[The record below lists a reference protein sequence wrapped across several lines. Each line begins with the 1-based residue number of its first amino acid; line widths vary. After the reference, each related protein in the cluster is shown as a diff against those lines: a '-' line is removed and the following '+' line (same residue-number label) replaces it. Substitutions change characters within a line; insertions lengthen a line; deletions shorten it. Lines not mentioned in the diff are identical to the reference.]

1 MVELDQGYKIVYWMI
16 FFIMFLH
23 TYFIIF
29 FTESKIRLSSK
40 FHSKRWKEQTTGV
53 LFDGILYLTQ
63 VNQNEQCPSNFTP
76 YPIYT
81 WPGTSKGV
89 FLNNVT
95 YAHPCVMTNNTKESN
110 IEHYKINSIY
120 SPSFDNSEVYIEY
133 QVDTPYSKKCY
144 NNKNNLCHCDKMVV
158 NYNRYHGIYEDNYIG
173 EDKGRE
179 IKIIDKVDKVNFG
192 DVDNKKLCMKKV
204 TNYTLYIENENKTC
218 DKGIHCGDFCIL
230 NETAC
235 PNNNEIINSLML
247 NEKINT
253 NKYIS
258 SLDFQYNG
266 ILCSALNKNISFR
279 HSFVDESKHILSN
292 FNRNQGNMTKEFCHI
307 YNLTDKTPQDIL
319 LLDHFNSI
327 ELYNKLGIT
336 NKISNTIDQT
346 INDDSISYN
355 SLINTSQIYLT
366 ASTYF
371 DFNKTNIKNCSRTI
385 LQDIKYSIE
394 TARKI
399 SLINISNIF
408 ILEFCFILSLCYL
421 LYKHFL
427 LLTVKTQPQNKFYY
441 AKHILLLT
449 FFFFFVN
456 LIIYYTNINHKI
468 SIKKSIYYLDNA
480 VNHNC
485 FESAD
490 YMKHLQKIRKRLE
503 EFSLLSYQ
511 IYEKLLMENVFVSV
525 LLLMII
531 KSKISFREFIHLDK
545 NEK

>member
-1 MVELDQGYKIVYWMI
+1 
-16 FFIMFLH
+16 
-23 TYFIIF
+23 
-29 FTESKIRLSSK
+29 
-40 FHSKRWKEQTTGV
+40 
-53 LFDGILYLTQ
+53 
-63 VNQNEQCPSNFTP
+63 
-76 YPIYT
+76 
-81 WPGTSKGV
+81 
-89 FLNNVT
+89 
-95 YAHPCVMTNNTKESN
+95 
-110 IEHYKINSIY
+110 
-120 SPSFDNSEVYIEY
+120 
-133 QVDTPYSKKCY
+133 
-144 NNKNNLCHCDKMVV
+144 
-158 NYNRYHGIYEDNYIG
+158 
-173 EDKGRE
+173 
-179 IKIIDKVDKVNFG
+179 
-192 DVDNKKLCMKKV
+192 
-204 TNYTLYIENENKTC
+204 
-218 DKGIHCGDFCIL
+218 
-230 NETAC
+230 
-235 PNNNEIINSLML
+235 ML

-253 NKYIS
+253 SKYIS

-511 IYEKLLMENVFVSV
+511 IYENLLMENVFVSV